1 MAHERRNIHLAIYKQ
16 TENEPKNEKQ
26 GKILQKPRLKMNKLE
41 QLQDCS
47 VFPQIQSQTQKTS
60 SNRLFIRLCICL

>member
-26 GKILQKPRLKMNKLE
+26 GKILQKPRLKINKLE
-41 QLQDCS
+41 FMHLY
-47 VFPQIQSQTQKTS
+47 ILNS
-60 SNRLFIRLCICL
+60 SSSL